1 MSRPCATHY
10 RVVGPDLSS
19 AERHIP
25 AVQALL
31 VQLTTALSSPL
42 STRASQC
49 HRPLGS
55 QPNVSVGH
63 TGTVRAGL
71 HGPVRAGHWQN
82 WPTWPWIHFLF
93 FRIDSNLANFKKLYR
108 FESESENFEINFIG

>member
-10 RVVGPDLSS
+10 RVVGPELSS

-25 AVQALL
+25 TVQELL
-31 VQLTTALSSPL
+31 VQLTTALSSPP

-71 HGPVRAGHWQN
+71 HGLCERATGKIG
-82 WPTWPWIHFLF
+82 PRGLGSIFYF
-93 FRIDSNLANFKKLYR
+93 
-108 FESESENFEINFIG
+108 SE